1 MLNKL
6 LGSKTIKIQDLMDTL
21 RGIAVSIVQ
30 DSFAMVNIKKKSSYR
45 AMFDDIVLDMTSK
58 NSNLRVV
65 LRYVYLLLQQGTDTS
80 TLT

>member
-1 MLNKL
+1 
-6 LGSKTIKIQDLMDTL
+6 
-21 RGIAVSIVQ
+21 
-30 DSFAMVNIKKKSSYR
+30 
-45 AMFDDIVLDMTSK
+45 MFDDIVLDITSK